1 MNKVALFYLA
11 LAAYPV
17 LAQLTVEQKV
27 VDFQTAQAV
36 YAKRY
41 APYEW
46 KKQAFGF
53 DALDSAPWLD
63 RVRKSKDDL
72 EFYEILAEF
81 TARLNDTHSSFR
93 VGSSFVADLG
103 IVVDI
108 YDGKLLIEAIN
119 RVALPLALFPFQV
132 GDELVTLDGK
142 IMEEYLT
149 EFGRLYSY
157 GNPQTAR
164 RNNADLITFRRQS
177 RIPRAVELGD
187 SAIAVIRRANG
198 DLETYT
204 LPWVKSGFPLRNIGS
219 VPSPKLSA
227 GSRAASDESVPEYM
241 KLIQEIRNWRADD
254 LTALEGT
261 TYDEETG
268 EQKPRRY
275 LLGLGARAPV
285 FALPANF
292 VQRLGR
298 SPADFHFSG
307 VYESNGLK
315 IGYLRVPAF
324 VNFATSLRELADE
337 IAFFQ
342 QNTDGLV
349 VDVMRNGGGD
359 CYMLSLAS
367 YLIPTPNF
375 FFFGEEVRATLD
387 RINSFQFALENSR
400 RANAPQWVLDL
411 YTAYLDQLTTAY
423 RSNRGRTGPI
433 PACSIS
439 FENDPA
445 RDRSGNIIAYN
456 KPLIIL
462 VDEFSI
468 SAADIFPAMMQD
480 NRRGV
485 IVGTRTSGGGGSV
498 SGWPLLYS
506 ESITTNTNSL
516 VVRKQP
522 IVTAD
527 LPTAPYVENI
537 GTRPDIPLDYMTRD
551 NLMSRGRPFVD
562 AFTQIIADQIKST
575 GK

>member
-1 MNKVALFYLA
+1 MNKAALYCLA
-11 LAAYPV
+11 FAAYPAV
-17 LAQLTVEQKV
+17 AQLTLEQKV
-27 VDFQTAQAV
+27 VDFQTMQAI

-63 RVRKSKDDL
+63 RIRRSKDDL

-93 VGSSFVADLG
+93 VSSTFVADLG
-103 IVVDI
+103 VVVDI

-119 RVALPLALFPFQV
+119 RAALPLARFPFQV

-142 IMEEYLT
+142 TMGEYLT

-187 SAIAVIRRANG
+187 SAAAVIRRANG

-204 LPWVKSGFPLRNIGS
+204 IPWTKSGFPLRNVGP

-227 GSRAASDESVPEYM
+227 APRAASDESVPEYM
-241 KLIQEIRNWRADD
+241 KLLREIRNWRADD
-254 LTALEGT
+254 LTAMEGT
-261 TYDEETG
+261 IYDEETG
-268 EQKPRRY
+268 EMKPRRY
-275 LLGLGARAPV
+275 LLGVGSRAPV

-315 IGYLRVPAF
+315 IGYLRVPGF
-324 VNFATSLRELADE
+324 VTFATSLRELAEE

-367 YLIPTPNF
+367 YLIPTPGF
-375 FFFGEEVRATLD
+375 YFFGEELRATLD
-387 RINSFQFALENSR
+387 RINSFQSALDNAR
-400 RANAPQWVLDL
+400 RSNAPQWVSDL
-411 YTAYLDQLTTAY
+411 YGTYLDQLKSAY
-423 RSNRGRTGPI
+423 QSNRGRTGPI
-433 PACSIS
+433 PACDFS
-439 FENDPA
+439 FESDPA

-456 KPLIIL
+456 KPLVIL

-485 IVGTRTSGGGGSV
+485 IVGMRTSGGGGSV

-506 ESITTNTNSL
+506 ESLTSNTNTL

-522 IVTAD
+522 IVTPD

-537 GTRPDIPLDYMTRD
+537 GTRPDITLDYMTRD
-551 NLMSRGRPFVD
+551 NLMNRGRPFVD
-562 AFTQIIADQIKST
+562 AFTQIMVDQIKSA